1 MGRTKKTE
9 KQTVF
14 GLRTDHMSEEVYNH
28 LEQKARSKKLATYL
42 IQLVE
47 QDLTQKEPFDAKKEL
62 LKVSKNQEQ
71 MMNAIKQITQTISD
85 LQVAPVSAFL
95 MQNEENTH
103 NSLADDLLKDVG
115 QMGQLITNTNIT
127 GSLDKDDLED
137 PDF

>member
-28 LEQKARSKKLATYL
+28 LEQKARSKKLATYI

-85 LQVAPVSAFL
+85 LQVAPVSAVL
-95 MQNEENTH
+95 MQNDENTH

-127 GSLDKDDLED
+127 GSLDEDDLED

>member
-1 MGRTKKTE
+1 MRRTKKTE

-14 GLRTDHMSEEVYNH
+14 GLRTDHMSDEVYNH
-28 LEQKARSKKLATYL
+28 LEQKARSKKLATYI

-47 QDLTQKEPFDAKKEL
+47 QDLTQKEPFNAKKEL

-85 LQVAPVSAFL
+85 FQVAPVSAVL
-95 MQNEENTH
+95 MQNDDNTH

-127 GSLDKDDLED
+127 GSLDEDDLED

>member
-14 GLRTDHMSEEVYNH
+14 GLRTDHMSEEVYTH
-28 LEQKARSKKLATYL
+28 LEQKARSKKLATYI

-71 MMNAIKQITQTISD
+71 MMNAINQITQTISD
-85 LQVAPVSAFL
+85 LQVAPVSAVL
-95 MQNEENTH
+95 MQGDENTH

-127 GSLDKDDLED
+127 GSLDEDDLEN

>member
-14 GLRTDHMSEEVYNH
+14 GLRTDHMSEEVYNR
-28 LEQKARSKKLATYL
+28 LEQKARSKKLATYI

-47 QDLTQKEPFDAKKEL
+47 QDLTKKEPFDAKKEL

-85 LQVAPVSAFL
+85 LQMAPVSAVL
-95 MQNEENTH
+95 MQDDENTH

-115 QMGQLITNTNIT
+115 QIGQLITNTNIT
-127 GSLDKDDLED
+127 GSLDEDDLED

>member
-28 LEQKARSKKLATYL
+28 LEQKARSKKLATYI

-85 LQVAPVSAFL
+85 LQVAPVSAVL
-95 MQNEENTH
+95 MQSDENAH

-127 GSLDKDDLED
+127 GSLDEDDLED

>member
-28 LEQKARSKKLATYL
+28 LEQKARSKKLAAYL

-85 LQVAPVSAFL
+85 LQVAPVSAVL
-95 MQNEENTH
+95 IQNEENTH

-127 GSLDKDDLED
+127 GSLDEDDLED

>member
-14 GLRTDHMSEEVYNH
+14 GLRTDHMSEEVYTH
-28 LEQKARSKKLATYL
+28 LEQKARSKKLATYI

-47 QDLTQKEPFDAKKEL
+47 QDLAQKEPFDAKKRTSKSL
-62 LKVSKNQEQ
+62 KNQEQ

-85 LQVAPVSAFL
+85 LQVAPVSAVL
-95 MQNEENTH
+95 MQSDDNTH

-127 GSLDKDDLED
+127 GSLDEDDLED

>member
-28 LEQKARSKKLATYL
+28 LEQKARSKKLAAYI

-62 LKVSKNQEQ
+62 LKVSKKQEQ

-85 LQVAPVSAFL
+85 FQVAPVSAVL
-95 MQNEENTH
+95 MQSNENTH

-127 GSLDKDDLED
+127 GALDEDDLED

>member
-28 LEQKARSKKLATYL
+28 LEQKARSKKLATYI

-71 MMNAIKQITQTISD
+71 MMSAIKQITQTISD
-85 LQVAPVSAFL
+85 FQVAPVSAVL
-95 MQNEENTH
+95 MQSDENTH

-127 GSLDKDDLED
+127 GSLDEDDLED

>member
-28 LEQKARSKKLATYL
+28 LEQKARSKKLATYI

-62 LKVSKNQEQ
+62 LNVSKNQEQ

-85 LQVAPVSAFL
+85 LRVAPVSAVL
-95 MQNEENTH
+95 IQNDDNTH

-127 GSLDKDDLED
+127 GSLDEDDLED

>member
-14 GLRTDHMSEEVYNH
+14 GLRTDHMSEEVYTH
-28 LEQKARSKKLATYL
+28 LEQKARSKKLATYI

-47 QDLTQKEPFDAKKEL
+47 QDLAQKEPFDAKKEL

-85 LQVAPVSAFL
+85 LQVAPVSAVL
-95 MQNEENTH
+95 IQSDDNTH

-127 GSLDKDDLED
+127 GSLDEDDLED

>member
-1 MGRTKKTE
+1 MGRTKKIE

-28 LEQKARSKKLATYL
+28 LEQKARSKKLATYI

-85 LQVAPVSAFL
+85 LRVAPVSAVL
-95 MQNEENTH
+95 MQNDENTH

-127 GSLDKDDLED
+127 GSLDEDDLED

>member
-62 LKVSKNQEQ
+62 LNVSKNQEQ

-85 LQVAPVSAFL
+85 LQVAPVSAVL
-95 MQNEENTH
+95 MQNDDNTH

-127 GSLDKDDLED
+127 GSLDEDDLED

>member
-28 LEQKARSKKLATYL
+28 LEQKARSKKLATYI

-62 LKVSKNQEQ
+62 LNVSKNQEQ
-71 MMNAIKQITQTISD
+71 MMNAIIQITQTISD
-85 LQVAPVSAFL
+85 LQVAPVSAVL
-95 MQNEENTH
+95 MQNDDNTH
-103 NSLADDLLKDVG
+103 NSLAGDLLKDVG

-127 GSLDKDDLED
+127 GSLDEDDLED

>member
-28 LEQKARSKKLATYL
+28 LEQKARSKKLATYI

-71 MMNAIKQITQTISD
+71 MMNALKQITQTISD
-85 LQVAPVSAFL
+85 LQVAPVSAVL
-95 MQNEENTH
+95 MQSDENTH
-103 NSLADDLLKDVG
+103 NSLADDLLRDVG

-127 GSLDKDDLED
+127 GSLDEDDLED

>member
-14 GLRTDHMSEEVYNH
+14 GLRTDHMSEEVYTH
-28 LEQKARSKKLATYL
+28 LEQKARSKKLATYI

-47 QDLTQKEPFDAKKEL
+47 QDLAQKEPFDAKKEL

-85 LQVAPVSAFL
+85 LQVAPVSAVL
-95 MQNEENTH
+95 MQSDDNTH
-103 NSLADDLLKDVG
+103 NSLAGDLLKDVG

-127 GSLDKDDLED
+127 GSLDEDDLED

>member
-28 LEQKARSKKLATYL
+28 LEQKARSKKLATYI

-71 MMNAIKQITQTISD
+71 MMNAIEQITKNISD
-85 LQVAPVSAFL
+85 LQVAPVSSVL
-95 MQNEENTH
+95 MQSDENAH

-127 GSLDKDDLED
+127 GSLDEDDLED

>member
-28 LEQKARSKKLATYL
+28 LEQKARSKKLATYI
-42 IQLVE
+42 IQLVK
-47 QDLTQKEPFDAKKEL
+47 QDLTQKDPFDAKNEL

-71 MMNAIKQITQTISD
+71 MLNAIKQITQKISD
-85 LQVAPVSAFL
+85 LQVAPVSAVL
-95 MQNEENTH
+95 MQSDDNTH

-127 GSLDKDDLED
+127 GSLDEDDLED

>member
-28 LEQKARSKKLATYL
+28 LEQKARSKKLATYI

-62 LKVSKNQEQ
+62 LNVSKNQEQ

-85 LQVAPVSAFL
+85 LQVAPVSAVL
-95 MQNEENTH
+95 MQNDDNTH

-127 GSLDKDDLED
+127 GSLDEDDLED